1 MTTPPATQSR
11 QMSTPTIHQL
21 LEQVTPGEWKIGDYA
36 LSSIY
41 ASFPDSP
48 GNPVMI
54 ADTKNRNH
62 AANALYIARLNPAV
76 MKVVVEALELAAKGD
91 TSQTC
96 SPGNESIVVAAMD
109 ALKALN
115 AQP

>member
-11 QMSTPTIHQL
+11 QMSTPNFKSL
-21 LEQVTPGEWKIGDYA
+21 LEQVTPGPWGADFDDLGIWISPSNLPVSVAKIC
-36 LSSIY
+36 
-41 ASFPDSP
+41 
-48 GNPVMI
+48 
-54 ADTKNRNH
+54 TKWNGPH
-62 AANALYIARLNPAV
+62 QANALYIARLNPAV
-76 MKVVVEALELAAKGD
+76 MKVVVEALELAANGD